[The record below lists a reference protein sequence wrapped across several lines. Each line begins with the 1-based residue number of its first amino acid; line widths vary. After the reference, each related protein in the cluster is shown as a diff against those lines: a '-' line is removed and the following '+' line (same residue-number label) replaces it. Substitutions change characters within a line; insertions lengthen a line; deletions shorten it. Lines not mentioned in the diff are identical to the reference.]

1 MVLRNRKIPNTHL
14 KNLAALYLLHR
25 LLLQHFLNRQFYHG
39 ARVKSPREM
48 QSPMLTFSWNC
59 RIWKPIVA
67 FFSCIDSYHLVL
79 KPSWRV
85 FNAYENDSED
95 GRIASKARL
104 SYFWPLPQ
112 SFTSAGNHGL
122 SPGTAI
128 STWNSQLKWYFILLS
143 LNIKKKVNL
152 ESIKQTEVFSALLSF
167 KQSLLANSK
176 PYHITKMTV
185 HLQCSVIK
193 SFPISGTQLLHSLV
207 WGLVTLVYQ
216 YGSIFVLIFI
226 FPFLLYFL
234 YANFKLILL
243 LCRVSSTMPTIK
255 LNFS

>member
-1 MVLRNRKIPNTHL
+1 MVLRNRKIPNTPL

-25 LLLQHFLNRQFYHG
+25 LLLQHFLNRQFYQG
-39 ARVKSPREM
+39 ARVKSPKEM

-95 GRIASKARL
+95 GRIASKAGL

-128 STWNSQLKWYFILLS
+128 STWNSQSKWYFILLS
-143 LNIKKKVNL
+143 LNIKKSELRK
-152 ESIKQTEVFSALLSF
+152 
-167 KQSLLANSK
+167 
-176 PYHITKMTV
+176 Y
-185 HLQCSVIK
+185 
-193 SFPISGTQLLHSLV
+193 
-207 WGLVTLVYQ
+207 
-216 YGSIFVLIFI
+216 
-226 FPFLLYFL
+226 
-234 YANFKLILL
+234 
-243 LCRVSSTMPTIK
+243 
-255 LNFS
+255 